1 MFYQV
6 HLKTKKTNGY
16 MENSFERINASQKKF
31 AVANFTT
38 TKCRFDR
45 RWPHFKKTNHPKL
58 CAAENVLLFAS
69 SIFNFDGASET
80 WHPEYRGPLGPQ
92 TLMPTH
98 IIFTENQK
106 SDDPDQRRIHSKL
119 TRYSMGRTIGLS
131 FLEQVPGQMY
141 ILVNY
146 NLRDPKKEWSSRA
159 MPHPFQTDPLLYG
172 AGTAHSR

>member
-1 MFYQV
+1 MTSMFDV
-6 HLKTKKTNGY
+6 LLCSA
-16 MENSFERINASQKKF
+16 M
-31 AVANFTT
+31 
-38 TKCRFDR
+38 FDYVLLSYYYIG
-45 RWPHFKKTNHPKL
+45 FLL
-58 CAAENVLLFAS
+58 CFPLFLVLSYVVLLFAS

-131 FLEQVPGQMY
+131 FLE
-141 ILVNY
+141 
-146 NLRDPKKEWSSRA
+146 
-159 MPHPFQTDPLLYG
+159 
-172 AGTAHSR
+172 

>member
-1 MFYQV
+1 MFHENMIIFSRTKRYSV
-6 HLKTKKTNGY
+6 RLKKDQ
-16 MENSFERINASQKKF
+16 INASQKKF
-31 AVANFTT
+31 AVAIFAT

-98 IIFTENQK
+98 IIFTEIQK

-131 FLEQVPGQMY
+131 FLE
-141 ILVNY
+141 
-146 NLRDPKKEWSSRA
+146 
-159 MPHPFQTDPLLYG
+159 
-172 AGTAHSR
+172 